1 MTLFRSP
8 IIVLDTETTGFPRQP
23 WARVIELAAVLI
35 DCDGNES
42 DTWESLILP
51 DILDDRANG
60 ALAINQITREMLI
73 GQPSAFSAA
82 ASFRGWMGD
91 APPYVT
97 SFNVAFDR
105 PMCERTGLTSLRW
118 ASCVMERS
126 MAVMGPAGVL
136 GNANPRHPNYDPGRP
151 WLWPKLSAAAEWFGV
166 PVVGE
171 AHRALTDARTAA
183 GIMIAI
189 QRKTHVD
196 S

>member
-35 DCDGNES
+35 GRDGREVDS
-42 DTWESLILP
+42 WASLILP
-51 DILDDRANG
+51 DILDDRASG
-60 ALAINQITREMLI
+60 ALAINQITREMLS
-73 GQPSAFSAA
+73 GQPSAFGAA
-82 ASFRGWMGD
+82 ASFRGWMG
-91 APPYVT
+91 AARPYVT

-105 PMCERTGLTSLRW
+105 TMCERTGLTSLRW
-118 ASCVMERS
+118 ASCIMERA
-126 MAVMGPAGVL
+126 MVAMGDACPKFE
-136 GNANPRHPNYDPGRP
+136 DGRP
-151 WLWPKLSAAAEWFGV
+151 KWPKLSDAAAHFGV

-183 GIMIAI
+183 GIMVAI

>member
-35 DCDGNES
+35 DHDGNEVDS
-42 DTWESLILP
+42 WSSLILP
-51 DILDDRANG
+51 DILDDRAADAMAVNR
-60 ALAINQITREMLI
+60 ITREMLQ

-82 ASFRGWMGD
+82 ASFRGWMG
-91 APPYVT
+91 AARPYVT

-105 PMCERTGLTSLRW
+105 TMCERTGLTSLRW
-118 ASCVMERS
+118 ASCIMERA
-126 MAVMGPAGVL
+126 MVAMGDAC
-136 GNANPRHPNYDPGRP
+136 PRFDDGRP
-151 WLWPKLSAAAEWFGV
+151 KWPKLSDAAAHFGV
-166 PVVGE
+166 PVVVE

-183 GIMIAI
+183 GIMVAI